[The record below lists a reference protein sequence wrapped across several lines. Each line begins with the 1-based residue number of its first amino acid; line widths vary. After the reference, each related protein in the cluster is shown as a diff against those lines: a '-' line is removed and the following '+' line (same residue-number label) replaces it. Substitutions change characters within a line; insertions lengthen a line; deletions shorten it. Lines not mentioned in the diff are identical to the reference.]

1 MPDYPRIFRLRQHFP
16 RPRVED
22 VPAEV
27 DRQLAALELGQ
38 RIRPGQSVAITVGS
52 RGIADLPAIVRAIVQ
67 HLRGLRAEPFV
78 VPAMGS
84 HGGATA
90 NGQRDVIE
98 SYGVTEASV
107 GCPIRSSMDTV
118 VVCQA
123 AEGFPVHFDRC
134 AFEADHV
141 LVFHR
146 IKPHTKFA
154 GKLQSG
160 LMKMML
166 IGLGKRAGAEIYHA
180 AIEDFDFDRIV
191 RSVAREVISR
201 CHILAGLA
209 VLENAY
215 DEIAQVVALA
225 PQQIPRQEPA
235 LLEQASQWMPR
246 LPFDAADILLIDEI
260 GKDISGTGMDTNV
273 VGRKFS
279 DHRAADDETPKIKRI
294 IVRGLTQKTHLNASG
309 IGLAEFCLSRIVD
322 EMDVN
327 ATRINCVTANHVT
340 GAMIPLHYRT
350 DREVLEAA
358 LSTVGLTRPP
368 DVRLMWIKNTL
379 HLAELSCSSAYLA
392 EAQSREGLEIVEE
405 PAELTFDRDGYLK
418 IPATW

>member
-1 MPDYPRIFRLRQHFP
+1 
-16 RPRVED
+16 VED

-27 DRQLAALELGQ
+27 DRQLAALDLGQ
-38 RIRPGQSVAITVGS
+38 SIRPGQSVAITVGS
-52 RGIADLPAIVRAIVQ
+52 RGVAQLPAIVRAIVA
-67 HLRGLRAEPFV
+67 HLRQLRAEPFV

-84 HGGATA
+84 HGGAA
-90 NGQRDVIE
+90 ADGQREVIE
-98 SYGVTEASV
+98 SYGVTEQSV

-123 AEGFPVHFDRC
+123 AEGFPVHFDRH
-134 AFEADHV
+134 AFDADHV
-141 LVFHR
+141 LVFNR

-166 IGLGKRAGAEIYHA
+166 IGLGKRDGAEIYHA

-201 CHILAGLA
+201 CRILTGLA

-225 PQQIPRQEPA
+225 PQQIPQQEPA

-260 GKDISGTGMDTNV
+260 GKDISGTGMDTIV

-279 DHRAADDETPKIKRI
+279 DHRAVDDETPKIKRI
-294 IVRGLTQKTHLNASG
+294 IVRGLSQKTHRNASG

-322 EMDVN
+322 EMDVD
-327 ATRINCVTANHVT
+327 ATRINCLTANHVT

-350 DREVLEAA
+350 DREVLDAA
-358 LSTVGLTRPP
+358 MSTVGLTQPA
-368 DVRLMWIKNTL
+368 DVKLMWIKNTL
-379 HLAELSCSSAYLA
+379 QLAELYCSPAFLA
-392 EAQSREGLEIVEE
+392 EAKLREDLEIVEE
-405 PAELTFDRDGYLK
+405 PLELTFDENGYLML
-418 IPATW
+418 PTPW